1 MPIEINEVPIRVE
14 PAVDRPSP
22 GANPASSASVD
33 SVAPRPARPPSS
45 TIPSVRWYGVYSA
58 LVIDNQDPDALG
70 RVLIRLG
77 WIPDAGGLV
86 GIQKGQEY
94 HCWARLATMTAGK
107 DRGSWFPPESGD
119 EVLVSFEGG
128 HPSRPVVLGALW
140 NGVDTPPASADAQN
154 TVKMLRTRG
163 GSEVR
168 FDDTSDQETV
178 EIRTANGQS
187 IRVGGSAGGV
197 VEITDGKGNTVTMG
211 SAGLSLTSPSK
222 VTLSASS
229 ITLEAGVVTLD
240 AGMVKCS
247 GVVQSDTLITNSVVA
262 SSYTPGAGNIW

>member
-1 MPIEINEVPIRVE
+1 M
-14 PAVDRPSP
+14 
-22 GANPASSASVD
+22 
-33 SVAPRPARPPSS
+33 
-45 TIPSVRWYGVYSA
+45 YSA

-70 RVLIRLG
+70 RVLIRLE
-77 WIPDAGGLV
+77 WVPDAGGLV
-86 GIQKGQEY
+86 GIEKGQEY
-94 HCWARLATMTAGK
+94 QAWARLATMAAGK
-107 DRGSWFPPESGD
+107 DRGSWFAPESGD

-140 NGVDTPPASADAQN
+140 NGVDRPPVAADAHN

-168 FDDTSDQETV
+168 FDDTSEQETV

-187 IRVGGSAGGV
+187 IRVGGGAGGV
-197 VEITDGKGNTVTMG
+197 IEITDGNGNTVTMG

-222 VTLSASS
+222 VTLSAST
-229 ITLEAGVVTLD
+229 ITLD
-240 AGMVKCS
+240 AGTITLNAGMVNCS
-247 GVVQSDTLITNSVVA
+247 GVMKSDTLITNSVVA